1 MVTSDSL
8 NDVLDQMR
16 LNTSPT
22 TYNFQG
28 RTIQFSGGQSE
39 DPTISSDDVT
49 WRNGTIQWVELQSF
63 YVQSTGVVMEAI
75 TVNGGFEGVCVRGDG
90 SLTMTDCEVHGA
102 EYGLALSDTGTLEAT
117 TLKVKGCTESSF
129 WLADTSYVVLTDCD
143 IIAHDARF
151 AISMHDLSKMTG
163 KRVEI
168 WGHHCNPVFD
178 LHDDASL
185 SFKSTTLQGIP
196 ILVADGKGG
205 TEHRVLKL
213 LSEDPTNYADAPR
226 EGIRRILEQV
236 TGLPHPRD
244 TPLSTSRI
252 ASIRMGTTVATN
264 ALLERRGER
273 LALVVTQGFP
283 DLLHIGNQ
291 GEGEACTGRDPGFP
305 DPPHI
310 GNRVRGEEGE
320 GEACT
325 GRDPGVPRPAAH
337 RQSGEG
343 GRKGEGEA
351 CTGRDLGFPDPPHIG
366 NRGGRKGE
374 GEACTGRDPGFPD
387 PPHIG
392 NRVRGRKG
400 RERLAPVV
408 TRGFPTRR
416 TSAIG
421 GSPTCRTSAIEVRG
435 GGRGRERLA
444 PGRDPGVPR
453 PAAHR
458 QSGGRKGEGEACTG
472 RDPGVPDPPHIGN
485 RVRGEEGEGEA
496 CTGRDPGFPDPP
508 HIGNR
513 VRGGGRGRERLAPVV
528 TRGSPTRRTSAIGK
542 GEGEACTGR
551 DPGFP
556 DLPHIGNRV
565 RGRKGEGEACTG
577 RDPGFP
583 DPPHIGNRV
592 RGEEGEG
599 EACTGR
605 DPGFPDPPHIGNR
618 GGGRGRE
625 RLAPVVTR
633 GFPDPP
639 HIGNR
644 VRGGRKGE
652 GEACTGCDPGFPD
665 PPHIGNRVRGRKG
678 EGEACTGC
686 DPGFPD
692 PLHIGNRGFPDL
704 LHIGN
709 QSRPNIFDLKIQ
721 MPAALYETVVEV
733 DECVVLPL
741 GTSPNTRNGRN
752 AHANVSSAADGPI
765 VVTVT
770 GEEVCIRRAPDMARL
785 AADLQAV
792 LRSGIT
798 ALAVVLK
805 HAAIFPDHE
814 LQVGRLAAEMG
825 FTQVSLSSVV
835 MPMVKMLPRGFTAT
849 ADAYLTPHILRYL
862 RTFQSGFDAG
872 LCDVQ
877 LLFMQ
882 SDGGL
887 ADIHTFSGHKAIL
900 SGPAGGY
907 VGYALTTHPWEG
919 AEPPASQPLAGQDT
933 ATSGTPT
940 TGPHAEPRSSCH
952 SPQPGQPLQV
962 IGFDMGGTSTD
973 VSRYA
978 GRLEHV
984 FESTTAG
991 VTIQAPQLDINTV
1004 ARAKRLLFRE
1014 GLFVIFGPTEDQAL
1028 DSAGAASAV
1037 GVLTREINAYAA
1049 AHGGA
1054 PKSADEVAMGFL
1066 NVANE
1071 AMCRPIRAL
1080 TQMKGYDVAAHV
1092 LACFGGAG
1100 GQHACAIA
1108 RSLGM
1113 STIFMHRYA
1122 GILSAVGIQLAD
1134 IVAEEQEPCA
1144 ETLDPAS
1151 DPAAAAAAASG
1162 AVEERLARL
1171 QQKAVGKLL
1180 AQGFSAA
1187 DIRCELFLNLRY
1199 QGTDVAVMTSLDQPP
1214 QTSDPPPAQA
1224 SYDPASYISAFERQ
1238 YQREFGFKLARPVLV
1253 DDLRVRA
1260 TGESRSLEK
1269 TEGQAGTPGPLPTP
1283 LSCHMAYFE
1292 PHGRC
1297 PTPAYSLAALQP
1309 GHCVP
1314 GPAVL
1319 IDQIS
1324 TLVVE
1329 PGCTAHI
1336 TGENNVRIS
1345 VGPLPTVAP
1354 KQTPLSSA
1362 SPQGTSSS
1370 KQQQPSS
1377 DPETTPQAPTRLMS
1391 HPAPASSSQPST
1403 AEAEPSTAETGA
1415 SSASALPVCP
1425 AASSP
1430 SDVDPIRLAIF
1441 SHRFMGIAEQMG
1453 RTLQRTSISVNIKE
1467 RLDFSCALF
1476 GPDGSLVANAPHL
1489 PVHLGA
1495 MSEAVRFQVRHY
1507 SPGGAGL
1514 AAGERGLS
1522 EGDVLVS
1529 NHPQLAGG
1537 SHLPDITVITPVFQQ
1552 GQVVFFVASRGHHA
1566 DIGGI
1571 SPGSMPPR
1579 KQNLVGGGGGHRVV
1593 QAGAGG
1599 GVHDPHTPSTGQS
1612 SEPLQEAGIT
1622 QLLMAPAALHDTIPG
1637 ISGSRNI
1644 SDNLS
1649 DLRAQVAANT
1659 RGIELVAELIRSY
1672 GLQEVQSY
1680 MGHIQDNAEAAVRAM
1695 LKSFSLSQGLPEVG
1709 SVTARDIM
1717 DDGSPIVLSVTIDRR
1732 DGSAHFDFTGT
1743 GPEVYGNCNAP
1754 PAVTTSA
1761 IIYSLR
1767 CMVGGDIP
1775 LNQGCLAPI
1784 TITIPPSCLL
1794 NPSPT
1799 AAVVGGNVL
1808 TSQRVTDVVL
1818 KAFQAAAASQG
1829 CMNNFTFGDEGMG
1842 YYETIAG
1849 GAGAGPGWHGRSGVH
1864 THMTNTRITD
1874 PEILERRFP
1883 VVLHQFRLRS
1893 GSGGAG
1899 QWHGGE
1905 GVIREIEAL
1914 RPLDAGI
1921 LSERRCVGPFGL
1933 QGGADGACGMNLLV
1947 RKDGHVVNLGGKA
1960 TVRLEAGDRL
1970 RIMTPGA
1977 GGFGLARNGEG
1988 RRSGDQQP
1996 PDQQQQQRQTQTQQQ
2011 QQQTLHQPKG
2021 SVFEY
2026 RSRQEG
2032 A

>member
-1 MVTSDSL
+1 MQDRNIKFSIDRGGTFT
-8 NDVLDQMR
+8 DV
-16 LNTSPT
+16 
-22 TYNFQG
+22 
-28 RTIQFSGGQSE
+28 
-39 DPTISSDDVT
+39 
-49 WRNGTIQWVELQSF
+49 
-63 YVQSTGVVMEAI
+63 
-75 TVNGGFEGVCVRGDG
+75 
-90 SLTMTDCEVHGA
+90 
-102 EYGLALSDTGTLEAT
+102 
-117 TLKVKGCTESSF
+117 
-129 WLADTSYVVLTDCD
+129 
-143 IIAHDARF
+143 F
-151 AISMHDLSKMTG
+151 AQI
-163 KRVEI
+163 
-168 WGHHCNPVFD
+168 
-178 LHDDASL
+178 
-185 SFKSTTLQGIP
+185 
-196 ILVADGKGG
+196 ADGKGG
-205 TEHRVLKL
+205 SEHRVLKL

-236 TGLPHPRD
+236 TSLPHPRD
-244 TPLSTSRI
+244 APLSTSRI

-273 LALVVTQGFP
+273 LALVVTQ
-283 DLLHIGNQ
+283 
-291 GEGEACTGRDPGFP
+291 
-305 DPPHI
+305 
-310 GNRVRGEEGE
+310 
-320 GEACT
+320 
-325 GRDPGVPRPAAH
+325 
-337 RQSGEG
+337 
-343 GRKGEGEA
+343 
-351 CTGRDLGFPDPPHIG
+351 
-366 NRGGRKGE
+366 
-374 GEACTGRDPGFPD
+374 
-387 PPHIG
+387 
-392 NRVRGRKG
+392 
-400 RERLAPVV
+400 
-408 TRGFPTRR
+408 
-416 TSAIG
+416 
-421 GSPTCRTSAIEVRG
+421 
-435 GGRGRERLA
+435 
-444 PGRDPGVPR
+444 
-453 PAAHR
+453 
-458 QSGGRKGEGEACTG
+458 
-472 RDPGVPDPPHIGN
+472 
-485 RVRGEEGEGEA
+485 
-496 CTGRDPGFPDPP
+496 
-508 HIGNR
+508 
-513 VRGGGRGRERLAPVV
+513 
-528 TRGSPTRRTSAIGK
+528 
-542 GEGEACTGR
+542 
-551 DPGFP
+551 
-556 DLPHIGNRV
+556 
-565 RGRKGEGEACTG
+565 
-577 RDPGFP
+577 
-583 DPPHIGNRV
+583 
-592 RGEEGEG
+592 
-599 EACTGR
+599 
-605 DPGFPDPPHIGNR
+605 
-618 GGGRGRE
+618 
-625 RLAPVVTR
+625 
-633 GFPDPP
+633 
-639 HIGNR
+639 
-644 VRGGRKGE
+644 
-652 GEACTGCDPGFPD
+652 
-665 PPHIGNRVRGRKG
+665 
-678 EGEACTGC
+678 
-686 DPGFPD
+686 
-692 PLHIGNRGFPDL
+692 GFPDL

-770 GEEVCIRRAPDMARL
+770 GEEVCIRRAPDMAKL

-1004 ARAKRLLFRE
+1004 AAGGGSRLLFRE
-1014 GLFVIFGPTEDQAL
+1014 GLFVVGPESVGAHPGPVAYQKGGQLAITDANLVLGRILPEFFPHIFGPTEDQAL

-1345 VGPLPTVAP
+1345 V
-1354 KQTPLSSA
+1354 
-1362 SPQGTSSS
+1362 
-1370 KQQQPSS
+1370 
-1377 DPETTPQAPTRLMS
+1377 
-1391 HPAPASSSQPST
+1391 
-1403 AEAEPSTAETGA
+1403 
-1415 SSASALPVCP
+1415 

-1571 SPGSMPPR
+1571 SPGSMPPAS
-1579 KQNLVGGGGGHRVV
+1579 KTLLEEGAAIVSFKLV
-1593 QAGAGG
+1593 QAG
-1599 GVHDPHTPSTGQS
+1599 VFM
-1612 SEPLQEAGIT
+1612 EAGIT